1 MGAGGRQLC
10 ETDCVQCTAKFDNSA
25 PVSLPDAGENQQY
38 SCGGCEK
45 RQAWMNRIIPGSGDF
60 VAAAARL
67 TGMDKVA
74 AKIGKRKS
82 CDHCRDKLSQRE

>member
-1 MGAGGRQLC
+1 
-10 ETDCVQCTAKFDNSA
+10 
-25 PVSLPDAGENQQY
+25 
-38 SCGGCEK
+38 
-45 RQAWMNRIIPGSGDF
+45 MNRIIPGSGDF